1 VRAGP
6 LSRKLGIAK
15 RTPADALEICYFQ
28 NSGLCS
34 RRRTAAPAAG
44 AVGYGAQ
51 SAAIFSGEDSGFFKI
66 NTGIRA
72 PLSIEYLIELSEG
85 CPKRP
90 MLLRSICYAIAQH
103 YRCAC
108 DINALRLKLNT
119 FDDAKF

>member
-1 VRAGP
+1 